1 MRIVDSTL
9 PPSGNNVRQL
19 TLVRH
24 AKASW
29 DTPELSDFERALNER
44 GRHDAARM
52 ASWTREAIGV
62 PDGIVTSPALRAI
75 TTARIFAG
83 ALGIDREQLLIQ
95 ARIYEASLSTLLRL
109 LRGFDDGLSH
119 VMLFGHNPGLSELTR
134 ALARCPFDGLPTCA
148 VVQLEL
154 PAKRWEDVAEHS
166 GELLRYQF
174 PKQLRET

>member
-1 MRIVDSTL
+1 
-9 PPSGNNVRQL
+9 VRQL
-19 TLVRH
+19 TIVRH

-29 DTPELSDFERALNER
+29 DTPDLSDFERALNER
-44 GRHDAARM
+44 GRRDAARM
-52 ASWTREAIGV
+52 AAWTRDTIGV
-62 PDGIVTSPALRAI
+62 PDAIVTSPALRAI

-109 LRGFDDGLSH
+109 LHSFDDATPH

-134 ALARCPFDGLPTCA
+134 TLARCPFEGLPTCA

-154 PAKRWEDVAEHS
+154 PAQCWADVAENS
-166 GELLRYQF
+166 GELLRHMF
-174 PKQLRET
+174 PKQLGEI